1 MPAEY
6 FPMNV
11 VVFCTESKPQ
21 QEPALFRKSLKW
33 LIRKPATNGGGLK
46 SVQKTIC
53 WASDMPWRKIFC
65 CWAFIILIRTIR
77 PFPLNMTV
85 LPHSP
90 ISLIS
95 SFRCCRE
102 KQTISVHGALAR
114 MPALKKKNYHPFNL
128 NNPYN
133 QMATVIIPT
142 PLRKFTNQTAK
153 LQVSAKTIGEIIQVL
168 TRNFPDLKKHLLDDQ
183 GKVRSF
189 VNIFAGDDDIRDLQ
203 QENTAVNESTV
214 VSIVP
219 AIAGGLIA

>member
-1 MPAEY
+1 
-6 FPMNV
+6 
-11 VVFCTESKPQ
+11 
-21 QEPALFRKSLKW
+21 
-33 LIRKPATNGGGLK
+33 
-46 SVQKTIC
+46 
-53 WASDMPWRKIFC
+53 
-65 CWAFIILIRTIR
+65 
-77 PFPLNMTV
+77 
-85 LPHSP
+85 
-90 ISLIS
+90 
-95 SFRCCRE
+95 
-102 KQTISVHGALAR
+102 
-114 MPALKKKNYHPFNL
+114 
-128 NNPYN
+128 
-133 QMATVIIPT
+133 MATVIIPT